1 MPPRIRPEIIGVSYK
16 RIGRAKAG
24 GGEVRK
30 RPPALARIFIMRPH
44 GASRVA
50 PRVELGLTLMN
61 MNPPRLPGTPIG
73 ASENRNKNG
82 PFGGCVAPTLVRS
95 FNR

>member
-1 MPPRIRPEIIGVSYK
+1 M
-16 RIGRAKAG
+16 
-24 GGEVRK
+24 GEK
-30 RPPALARIFIMRPH
+30 YEKTTAALARIFIMRPH

-61 MNPPRLPGTPIG
+61 MNPPRLPVTPIG

-82 PFGGCVAPTLVRS
+82 PFGGCVAPTLVRL

>member
-1 MPPRIRPEIIGVSYK
+1 M
-16 RIGRAKAG
+16 
-24 GGEVRK
+24 GEK
-30 RPPALARIFIMRPH
+30 YEKTTAALARIFIMRPH

-73 ASENRNKNG
+73 ASENRNKNNKDYKNS